1 MRHPQNNSAR
11 LTQVVDAVYCD
22 LLIWRCRSLLFS
34 CNPRLR
40 QYVGASFR
48 YCGFAFQFLFR
59 PVAIKVRFSYVQFR
73 SSPNTSWKAT
83 YKLFPIFG
91 PKRKKKAMCNL
102 NIPQT
107 SFQRW
112 YVVGE
117 VQILL
122 SGKKYSVILTSPII
136 LLTLAAFFGSR
147 TSLTVLTLTSGVP
160 IRRAERVRLMNPNSN
175 IFNWHLPHFR
185 VIPRLLNNLI
195 MFSNLLSCSSST
207 RACIITPSEMLWA
220 PSFLVGLLSGGV
232 PSAILRHTI

>member
-11 LTQVVDAVYCD
+11 LTQVVECSVLRPINLEMSISAFQ
-22 LLIWRCRSLLFS
+22 LH
-34 CNPRLR
+34 PRLR

-73 SSPNTSWKAT
+73 SPPNTSWKAT

-122 SGKKYSVILTSPII
+122 SEKKYSVILTSPII

-160 IRRAERVRLMNPNSN
+160 IRRAERVRLMNPNSV

-220 PSFLVGLLSGGV
+220 PSF
-232 PSAILRHTI
+232 

>member
-1 MRHPQNNSAR
+1 M
-11 LTQVVDAVYCD
+11 
-22 LLIWRCRSLLFS
+22 
-34 CNPRLR
+34 
-40 QYVGASFR
+40 
-48 YCGFAFQFLFR
+48 
-59 PVAIKVRFSYVQFR
+59 KVRFSYVQFR
-73 SSPNTSWKAT
+73 SPPNTSWKAT

-160 IRRAERVRLMNPNSN
+160 IRRAHHHTIRNVMGAILFSRTSQWWSTFCYSQAHNLDWIWVVCIRGIHYVCQMCCSEVN
-175 IFNWHLPHFR
+175 IAKN
-185 VIPRLLNNLI
+185 I
-195 MFSNLLSCSSST
+195 LSWVANQS
-207 RACIITPSEMLWA
+207 A
-220 PSFLVGLLSGGV
+220 PSTLSTFLL
-232 PSAILRHTI
+232 HTNRCSWQASYFRRNFVITRNTRTA

>member
-73 SSPNTSWKAT
+73 SPPNTSWKAT

-122 SGKKYSVILTSPII
+122 SGKKYSVILTSPIN
-136 LLTLAAFFGSR
+136 T
-147 TSLTVLTLTSGVP
+147 
-160 IRRAERVRLMNPNSN
+160 
-175 IFNWHLPHFR
+175 PHF
-185 VIPRLLNNLI
+185 
-195 MFSNLLSCSSST
+195 SS
-207 RACIITPSEMLWA
+207 
-220 PSFLVGLLSGGV
+220 
-232 PSAILRHTI
+232 ILRFTNIINSLNFNIWCTNSTGRESTTYEPKL

>member
-11 LTQVVDAVYCD
+11 LTQVVECGVLRPINLEMSISAFQ
-22 LLIWRCRSLLFS
+22 LH
-34 CNPRLR
+34 PRLR

-59 PVAIKVRFSYVQFR
+59 PVAIKVRFSYVLFR
-73 SSPNTSWKAT
+73 SPLNTSWKAT

-112 YVVGE
+112 YVVGA

-122 SGKKYSVILTSPII
+122 SGKKYSVILISPII

-147 TSLTVLTLTSGVP
+147 TSSTVLTLTSGVP
-160 IRRAERVRLMNPNSN
+160 IRRAERVRLMNPNSD

-185 VIPRLLNNLI
+185 VIPRLLNNPI
-195 MFSNLLSCSSST
+195 TFSNLLSCSSST
-207 RACIITPSEMLWA
+207 RACTITPSKMLWA